1 MKKIEDPLQTQV
13 VHSGTLSQ
21 KTGLNDVCE
30 LMFVELH
37 VGLPIVIA

>member
-21 KTGLNDVCE
+21 KTGLKEKRKKDRFKVAGYT
-30 LMFVELH
+30 L
-37 VGLPIVIA
+37 